1 MNEAKLSIKCKLT
14 EVDKLLDRGEGD
26 DEILEQVEELE
37 NFISYDEI
45 KKAVWEYG
53 INKSS
58 GPNGFT
64 FEFFQKYWKTMGQDI
79 VAAVTEF
86 FSTGKF
92 PHGCNSTFIALIPKI
107 HDAKIIKDFRP
118 ISLIGSIYKIIAKI
132 LANHLSLVIPNLIN
146 EVQIAFVPN
155 RQILDG
161 PFILNELISW
171 CNIRREF
178 FHGADKVDRKI
189 VWVRWEKVLVSKSN
203 GGLSVSSLYATSG
216 LFFSN
221 GYGDLSLTVLPS
233 GLVSLKQF
241 MELKE
246 TRCFSKKDQRSGSI
260 CQELVRE
267 FAVFKSKDIWHGDS
281 ALKMTHSRLF
291 ALELKK
297 DIIVA
302 EKMSNAYLNL
312 SFLRLPRSGIEDE
325 KYKNLVSVTSDV
337 LFPQMHDRWSWPLN
351 ASGDFTIRLPT
362 RFNLSSR
369 GLEIHSILCP
379 LCNVVVETTSHIFF
393 SCSLSR
399 YIMHTICRWW
409 ELDISS
415 FNSYVEWFNWLSIAR
430 IAKREKEILEG
441 IFGELVVGDLVGE
454 LVVGDLIVGDLMV
467 GELILFGSTSKS
479 LRSEN
484 RWLDLMMDEYEWGNC
499 SNVQKQ
505 IVGFWMREAMYEK
518 LRHLYHHHEDD
529 KQGGGILELRSFT
542 CIRVLEKTTSRDE
555 EFDEAVIKKPTS
567 FNLERKNIKLVN
579 SCFPDQQKR
588 VSRLINS
595 KEERLEA
602 TKISDRKRSRDEFEA
617 VDLLKKPLS
626 SFNLE
631 RNNIKVN
638 SEKASFPDEQTRLRL
653 INSKGTMEGLRQQGA
668 NTYNY
673 LLQGY
678 LKNKFYDYVKMILH
692 RMEEKDHYLYETT
705 LSMLRASVAAGSLDA
720 TLSKLINKQSLYV
733 S

>member
-1 MNEAKLSIKCKLT
+1 
-14 EVDKLLDRGEGD
+14 
-26 DEILEQVEELE
+26 
-37 NFISYDEI
+37 
-45 KKAVWEYG
+45 
-53 INKSS
+53 
-58 GPNGFT
+58 
-64 FEFFQKYWKTMGQDI
+64 MGQDI

-86 FSTGKF
+86 FSTCKF
-92 PHGCNSTFIALIPKI
+92 PPACNSTFTALIPKI
-107 HDAKIIKDFRP
+107 HDVKIIKDFRL
-118 ISLIGSIYKIIAKI
+118 ISLIVNIYKIIAKI
-132 LANHLSLVIPNLIN
+132 LANRLSLVILDLIN

-171 CNIRREF
+171 CKHKKVNTMIFKVDFKKAFDSIRWVYLDHILKSFGFGDTWRSWIFGCLNFAKRSVIINRSPTLEFQFYKGLKKGDPLSLFLFILVMESLHRSFSRVMEAGLFKGISINNSLSISHLFYADDAVIVGEWNIPNIKTIVDVLNYFFMASGLKIILHKRELSRIGVSKAETDLAASIVGCSTFSPHFLYLGVKIEASMSRIISWKEVTDKISSRLDF

-189 VWVRWEKVLVSKSN
+189 VWVCWEKVLESKNS
-203 GGLSVSSLYATSG
+203 GGLGVSSLYATSG

-246 TRCFSKKDQRSGSI
+246 TSMFLKKRSADLYARRNG
-260 CQELVRE
+260 ENTLFWE
-267 FAVFKSKDIWHGDS
+267 DIWHGDS

-441 IFGELVVGDLVGE
+441 IFGELVVGELVVGDLVGE
-454 LVVGDLIVGDLMV
+454 LVVGELMV
-467 GELILFGSTSKS
+467 GELMTGLLFLFIL
-479 LRSEN
+479 
-484 RWLDLMMDEYEWGNC
+484 
-499 SNVQKQ
+499 
-505 IVGFWMREAMYEK
+505 
-518 LRHLYHHHEDD
+518 
-529 KQGGGILELRSFT
+529 
-542 CIRVLEKTTSRDE
+542 
-555 EFDEAVIKKPTS
+555 AV
-567 FNLERKNIKLVN
+567 
-579 SCFPDQQKR
+579 
-588 VSRLINS
+588 
-595 KEERLEA
+595 
-602 TKISDRKRSRDEFEA
+602 
-617 VDLLKKPLS
+617 
-626 SFNLE
+626 
-631 RNNIKVN
+631 
-638 SEKASFPDEQTRLRL
+638 KASGR
-653 INSKGTMEGLRQQGA
+653 
-668 NTYNY
+668 
-673 LLQGY
+673 
-678 LKNKFYDYVKMILH
+678 V
-692 RMEEKDHYLYETT
+692 
-705 LSMLRASVAAGSLDA
+705 
-720 TLSKLINKQSLYV
+720 
-733 S
+733 